1 MSLQLIFA
9 FSREQIRKEPPILRC
24 KEYVS
29 SGGGV
34 RRCLSITGIRL
45 WILSVVDWDPKSK
58 DSVEAKASPR
68 IITASTCAFSIAWT
82 EEMKINHYILDTKC
96 CRSCKQKKVLN
107 IEINMCVCVCETLD
121 SYPVK
126 NFISID
132 FFRTPSRSPST
143 AERMIWNHKN
153 QECHF
158 SFICYEFSIN
168 KWHRRRRDSRV
179 LIFPVHYF

>member
-107 IEINMCVCVCETLD
+107 IEINMCVCVCVRPWTHILSRISSQSISSELPHGHHPQLNGWSETTKI
-121 SYPVK
+121 K
-126 NFISID
+126 NVIL
-132 FFRTPSRSPST
+132 
-143 AERMIWNHKN
+143 
-153 QECHF
+153 
-158 SFICYEFSIN
+158 
-168 KWHRRRRDSRV
+168 V
-179 LIFPVHYF
+179 LFVTNFP